1 MRLLFF
7 IREGIING
15 KEGVLMILDV
25 LYDSY
30 IDGLRLLPFLFLTYL
45 AMECMEHWTGGKIQ
59 EVIRK
64 SGKAGPAIGGLLGIF
79 PQCGFSAAAANL
91 YAGKVITL
99 GTLLAVFLSTS
110 DEMLPI
116 MISENAGISLIAKIL
131 TAKLVCAAA
140 VGFLADILL
149 FGKEEPQ
156 IEHFCEK
163 HHCHCEKGIWR
174 SAASHTWKIFLYIIA
189 VSVVLNAVIATIGE
203 DRMASL
209 VLDRPVLGLFAAALV
224 GMIPNCAASVVLTHL
239 YLEGVLGAGP
249 LLAGLLSGSGVGYL
263 VLLRV
268 NEDRRENLRIF
279 ALLYGVGVAAGA
291 VVEMLGVRF

>member
-1 MRLLFF
+1 M
-7 IREGIING
+7 E
-15 KEGVLMILDV
+15 MILDV
-25 LYDSY
+25 IYDTL
-30 IDGLRLLPFLFLTYL
+30 IDGLRILPFLFLAYL
-45 AMECMEHWTGGKIQ
+45 AMECLEHWAGDRMQ
-59 EVIRK
+59 EIVRR
-64 SGKAGPAIGGLLGIF
+64 SGKAGPIIGGFLGIF

-91 YAGKVITL
+91 YAGRVITL

-116 MISENAGISLIAKIL
+116 MLSENAGIFLIAKIL
-131 TAKLVCAAA
+131 LTKVVFAVA
-140 VGFLADILL
+140 VGFLADFL
-149 FGKEEPQ
+149 FPGKEEPQ
-156 IEHFCEK
+156 IGHFCEK

-174 SAASHTWKIFLYIIA
+174 SAASHTWKIFLYI
-189 VSVVLNAVIATIGE
+189 VVISLILNYVIAMIGE
-203 DRMASL
+203 DRLAAVVS
-209 VLDRPVLGLFAAALV
+209 DRPVLGLFAAALV
-224 GMIPNCAASVVLTHL
+224 GMIPNCASSVVLTHL

-268 NEDRRENLRIF
+268 NEDKKDNLRIF